1 MHLDGKEYYSL
12 QTAATGTGYK
22 ESTLQQYHA
31 TGKIPG
37 RKISGEL
44 WFTSDDIAAIHK
56 LKESYEPV
64 PEIKPPQ
71 PPVPVPIEEKR
82 AGLKRVREIL
92 TKPAEKKKKNIL
104 IPKAEEKTYDCLKS
118 IAAARGE
125 TIGDLLMDLG
135 KEYAKKNKDHLK
147 ALRA

>member
-1 MHLDGKEYYSL
+1 MHLDGKEYYPL
-12 QTAATGTGYK
+12 KTAAAGTGYK
-22 ESTLQQYHA
+22 ESTLQQYYA

-37 RKISGEL
+37 RKINNEL
-44 WFTSDDIAAIHK
+44 WFTSDHIAAIHK
-56 LKESYEPV
+56 LKESV
-64 PEIKPPQ
+64 PETKPPQ
-71 PPVPVPIEEKR
+71 PPAPVPIEEKR

-104 IPKAEEKTYDCLKS
+104 IPTAEEKTYECLKS

-125 TIGDLLMDLG
+125 TIGDLLIELG
-135 KEYAKKNKDHLK
+135 KEYAKKNRDHIQ